1 MKLLKKNYYCT
12 KTGIKKIAMFED
24 DKGHYVI
31 TRLYFKIDGVY
42 KGLCFSLEHAEAYYN
57 RLKEQLE
64 ESQTE
69 YLSKVR
75 YLTVGKYYG
84 E

>member
-12 KTGIKKIAMFED
+12 RTGIKKIAMFQD
-24 DKGHYVI
+24 DKGRYII

-42 KGLCFSLEHAEAYYN
+42 KGLCDSLEDAEDFYN

-75 YLTVGKYYG
+75 YLTAYRYG